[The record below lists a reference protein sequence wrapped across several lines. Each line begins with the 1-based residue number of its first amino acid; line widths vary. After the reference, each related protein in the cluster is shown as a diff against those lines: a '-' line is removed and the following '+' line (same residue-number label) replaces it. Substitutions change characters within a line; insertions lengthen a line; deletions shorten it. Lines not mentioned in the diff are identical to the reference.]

1 MRLCSEHLQ
10 ESGLKHNHP
19 EPLSFLELLRI
30 TALMFSIVSNVK
42 QSYPCA

>member
-10 ESGLKHNHP
+10 ESKHNHT